1 MPAGS
6 FWGVYRKQVGS
17 VVVASFHDRI
27 AALKWTGR
35 ALRYRNYRLF
45 FMGQGVSLIGT
56 WMQRMALQ
64 WFVYNLTH
72 SPWLL
77 GSLDFAGQIPALLL
91 APWAGLAA
99 DRFSRHRLV
108 IITQCAAMLQAGVL
122 ATLVLTGQVHIWH
135 LFALSIFLGCINGFD
150 VPLRQSFISEMVDD
164 KADLGNAIALN
175 SSVFNGARLI
185 GPSVA
190 GFILAVTSAGI
201 CFLLNALSYIAV
213 IWALLVMKIR
223 QREVSRQTSAGLGGL
238 VEGIVYVWR
247 FRTLRYLLLN
257 LSLVML
263 VGGPFMTL
271 MPVFAKKVLHGGPQ
285 TLGMLIATIGVG
297 AVTGAFFLASRKSIH
312 GLDRIIAVSML
323 SYAAGLILFSRS
335 TSLPLSMGLLLF
347 VGMGMMVQTAATNTL
362 LQVLVDDDKRGRVM
376 ALYAMSFMGAGPLA
390 SLWGGFAATH
400 IGAPLTVWIGGVL
413 ALVVVATFLTRL
425 PVIRGAIH
433 RHQLNEAASVAP
445 AQ

>member
-1 MPAGS
+1 M
-6 FWGVYRKQVGS
+6 
-17 VVVASFHDRI
+17 ASFQDRI

-45 FMGQGVSLIGT
+45 FMGQGISLIGT

-108 IITQCAAMLQAGVL
+108 IITQCAAMLQAGLL
-122 ATLVLTGQVHIWH
+122 AALVLTEQVHIWH

-150 VPLRQSFISEMVDD
+150 VPLRQSFVSEMVDD
-164 KADLGNAIALN
+164 RADLGNAIALN

-190 GFILAVTSAGI
+190 GFILAVTSAGV
-201 CFLLNALSYIAV
+201 CFLLNSLSYIAV
-213 IWALLVMKIR
+213 IWALLVMKVQRREIPR
-223 QREVSRQTSAGLGGL
+223 QALAGLQGL
-238 VEGIVYVWR
+238 FEGVRYVWH
-247 FRTLRYLLLN
+247 FASLRHLLVN
-257 LSLVML
+257 LSLVTL
-263 VGGPFMTL
+263 FGGPFMTL

-285 TLGMLIATIGVG
+285 TLGLLIATIGVG
-297 AVTGAFFLASRKSIH
+297 AIAGAFFLASRKSIY
-312 GLDRIIAVSML
+312 GLDRIIAVAMS

-347 VGMGMMVQTAATNTL
+347 IGLGMMVQMAGTNTL
-362 LQVLVDDDKRGRVM
+362 LQMLVEDDKRGRVM
-376 ALYAMSFMGAGPLA
+376 SLYAMAFMGSGPLA

-413 ALVVVATFLTRL
+413 ALATAGLFVTRL
-425 PVIRGAIH
+425 PVIRGAIC
-433 RHQLNEAASVAP
+433 RNQIQEAASVAP
-445 AQ
+445 AD

>member
-1 MPAGS
+1 M
-6 FWGVYRKQVGS
+6 
-17 VVVASFHDRI
+17 ASFQDRI

-45 FMGQGVSLIGT
+45 FMGQGISLIGT

-108 IITQCAAMLQAGVL
+108 IITQCAAMLQAGLL
-122 ATLVLTGQVHIWH
+122 AALVLTEQVHIWH
-135 LFALSIFLGCINGFD
+135 LFALSILLGCINGFD
-150 VPLRQSFISEMVDD
+150 VPLRQSFVSEMVDD

-175 SSVFNGARLI
+175 SSIFNGARLI

-190 GFILAVTSAGI
+190 GFILAVTSAGV
-201 CFLLNALSYIAV
+201 CFLLNSLSYIAV
-213 IWALLVMKIR
+213 IWALLVMKVR
-223 QREVSRQTSAGLGGL
+223 QREVSRSTSAGLGGL
-238 VEGIVYVWR
+238 VEGLVYVWR
-247 FRTLRYLLLN
+247 FEALRYLLLN
-257 LSLVML
+257 LTLVML

-312 GLDRIIAVSML
+312 GLDRIIAAAML
-323 SYAAGLILFSRS
+323 SYAVGLILFSR
-335 TSLPLSMGLLLF
+335 
-347 VGMGMMVQTAATNTL
+347 
-362 LQVLVDDDKRGRVM
+362 
-376 ALYAMSFMGAGPLA
+376 
-390 SLWGGFAATH
+390 
-400 IGAPLTVWIGGVL
+400 
-413 ALVVVATFLTRL
+413 
-425 PVIRGAIH
+425 
-433 RHQLNEAASVAP
+433 
-445 AQ
+445 